1 MSEQD
6 ELMNEV
12 KQYFLRYGSEYL
24 FKSQTKEEI
33 KEYYT
38 KRYKNVSDFNVDDA
52 GNVTFTCTIK
62 IPDFPDNVNIE
73 LSEDFLAR
81 YNEIG
86 NED

>member
-1 MSEQD
+1 MGEQD

-12 KQYFLRYGSEYL
+12 KRYFLRYASEY

-33 KEYYT
+33 KDYYT

-52 GNVTFTCTIK
+52 GNITFTYTIK
-62 IPDFPDNVNIE
+62 MPDFPDNVNIE

-86 NED
+86 NEY